1 MEKPQDIFGA
11 RAKLETSSG
20 PAVIYRL
27 ECLEK
32 SGHGAVSRLPF
43 SIKVLLEALLRN
55 CDGTLVTE
63 EDVSSLA
70 RVECQIARGA
80 RGTFQ
85 ACARDPSGFYRSS
98 RRGGLGRHAR
108 GDEAIGRRPRKD
120 QSPGSC

>member
-1 MEKPQDIFGA
+1 MEKAHDVFGA
-11 RAKLETSSG
+11 RATLETSSG

-27 ECLEK
+27 DRLEK

-43 SIKVLLEALLRN
+43 SIKVLLESLLRN

-63 EDVSSLA
+63 EDVTSLA
-70 RVECQIARGA
+70 RVERQIAGGARGA
-80 RGTFQ
+80 FQ

-98 RRGGLGRHAR
+98 GRGGFGRHAR
-108 GDEAIGRRPRKD
+108 GDEAIGRRPGKD